1 MNDSDPAS
9 TRYGAIGRLR
19 QLRALAALMAVLAMA
34 LPWACLPSGPQRS
47 ALARLAWAVLL
58 GGFGIRIN
66 RLGHAPRAG
75 ALVIS
80 NHVSWIDIA
89 VLARLLDCGFIAKA
103 EVAAWPV
110 IGALARRQGC
120 LFIARE
126 RRGAVRPMLGR
137 MRGYGPKRNLVL
149 FPEGT
154 SGEGDRVLP
163 FRTSLFAAAGERFA
177 EIQPVTLHYRQHDGS
192 DLPYGR
198 RREVAWVG
206 EDALL
211 PHAMALAARGGAIVD
226 LWFEAPLPPA
236 TRKDLAEAS
245 HRLISERLAELAGE
259 AQAAAL
265 KRAA

>member
-1 MNDSDPAS
+1 MSDSNPA
-9 TRYGAIGRLR
+9 TARYGPVARLR
-19 QLRALAALMAVLAMA
+19 QARAAAALLAVLAMA
-34 LPWACLPSGPQRS
+34 LPWVCLPRGVMRT

-66 RLGHAPRAG
+66 RLGHAPCPG
-75 ALVIS
+75 ALVVS

-89 VLARLLDCGFIAKA
+89 VLARLLDCGFVAKA
-103 EVAAWPV
+103 EVAGWPV
-110 IGALARRQGC
+110 IGSLARRQGC
-120 LFIARE
+120 LFIERE

-137 MRGYGPKRNLVL
+137 MRGFGPRRSLVM

-163 FRTSLFAAAGERFA
+163 FRTSLFAAAGERFT
-177 EIQPVTLHYRQHDGS
+177 EVQPVTLHYRRRDGS
-192 DLPYGR
+192 ALAPGQR
-198 RREVAWVG
+198 RDVAWVG
-206 EDALL
+206 NDALL

-236 TRKDLAEAS
+236 ARKDLAEAS
-245 HRLISERLAELAGE
+245 HRLISARLAELAGE

>member
-1 MNDSDPAS
+1 MSDSNPA
-9 TRYGAIGRLR
+9 TARYGPVARLR
-19 QLRALAALMAVLAMA
+19 QARAAAALLAVLAMA
-34 LPWACLPSGPQRS
+34 LPWVCLPRGVMRT
-47 ALARLAWAVLL
+47 ALARLAWVVLL

-66 RLGHAPRAG
+66 RLGHAPCPG
-75 ALVIS
+75 ALVVS

-89 VLARLLDCGFIAKA
+89 VLARLLDCGFVAKA
-103 EVAAWPV
+103 EVAGWPV
-110 IGALARRQGC
+110 IGSLARRQGC
-120 LFIARE
+120 LFIERE

-137 MRGYGPKRNLVL
+137 MRGFGPRRSLVL

-163 FRTSLFAAAGERFA
+163 FRTSLFAAAGERFT
-177 EIQPVTLHYRQHDGS
+177 EVQPVTLHYRRRDGS
-192 DLPYGR
+192 ALAPGQR
-198 RREVAWVG
+198 RDVAWVG
-206 EDALL
+206 NDALL

-236 TRKDLAEAS
+236 ARKDLAEAS
-245 HRLISERLAELAGE
+245 HRLISARLAELAGE